1 MKFKKGQI
9 HFLTDVFAS
18 IAVAYYVNRL
28 LAVNSFI
35 VRSCYLNVSS
45 DGVQIV
51 ECDAK
56 WDSGKN
62 KEQER
67 ERGGNPLPHPL
78 LYFLPC
84 SHLSSPSSHSER
96 LEQAG
101 GL

>member
-56 WDSGKN
+56 
-62 KEQER
+62 
-67 ERGGNPLPHPL
+67 
-78 LYFLPC
+78 
-84 SHLSSPSSHSER
+84 
-96 LEQAG
+96 
-101 GL
+101 